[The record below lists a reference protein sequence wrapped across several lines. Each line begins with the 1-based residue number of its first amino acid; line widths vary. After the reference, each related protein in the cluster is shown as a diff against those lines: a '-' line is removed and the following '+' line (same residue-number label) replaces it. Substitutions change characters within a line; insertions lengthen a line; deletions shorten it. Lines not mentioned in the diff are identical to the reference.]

1 MIGKLRGVIDSVA
14 GNQLV
19 LDVQGVGYVVQCSAA
34 SLRQLGNPGD
44 TAQLSIEM
52 QVREDAINLIGFADE
67 AEKQAFQTL
76 TTVQGVGA
84 RVALSILATLS
95 PAQLAAALL
104 QGDKT
109 LLASADGVGPKL
121 AARLATELKDKA
133 GQFNPSPPHASL
145 NKTLTSAPAPANHIG
160 AAGDLAGDAVS
171 ALLKLG
177 FRRDEAFAAVMRV
190 RNAQPDSD
198 FKTVIQLSLQELAR
212 V

>member
-133 GQFNPSPPHASL
+133 GQFNPSTPHASL
-145 NKTLTSAPAPANHIG
+145 NKTLTPAPAPTNHIG
-160 AAGDLAGDAVS
+160 AAGNLAGDAVS